1 MVVGPEG
8 AQDRHRLAEHGVEVC
23 AASHLPSVSLSETV
37 PWRNLGAAAKVVAMS
52 QPTNTSTASET
63 DIAAAA
69 DRLAAAIASGTP
81 CAPVRDLIGADDL
94 VAAYAVQR
102 RVDEIR
108 RQGGAVVV
116 GRKIG
121 LTSVAVQ
128 QQLGVDQPDLGVLY
142 ADMEFPAGG
151 VIPMSRLIQPKVEA
165 EVAFVLGADLVDGPL
180 DSAQVRGAIDHAVA
194 AIEICDSRIESWDI
208 KFGDTVADNASSG
221 VYVLG
226 TERRTLDEVEP
237 AGVVMSMSVDG
248 TEVSTGVGTACL
260 GDPIEAVV
268 WLARTARELGQP
280 LTAGQVILSGALGPM
295 APVTAGNEVT
305 VTVSGLGS
313 VTTSFS
319 SEEDN
324 A

>member
-1 MVVGPEG
+1 
-8 AQDRHRLAEHGVEVC
+8 
-23 AASHLPSVSLSETV
+23 
-37 PWRNLGAAAKVVAMS
+37 MS
-52 QPTNTSTASET
+52 QPSNSTTVSES

-69 DRLAAAIASGTP
+69 DRLATAAATGVP
-81 CAPVRDLIGADDL
+81 CAPVRDLIGSADL

-108 RQGGAVVV
+108 RQAGAVVV

-142 ADMEFPAGG
+142 ADMDFAAGG
-151 VIPMSRLIQPKVEA
+151 EIPMDRLIQPKVEA
-165 EVAFVLGADLVDGPL
+165 EVGFVLGADLIDGPL
-180 DSAQVRGAIDHAVA
+180 DSAQVRGAIDYAVA
-194 AIEICDSRIESWDI
+194 AIEICDSRVESWDI

-226 TERRTLDEVEP
+226 TERRTLAEVEP
-237 AGVVMSMSVDG
+237 ADVVMSMTIDG
-248 TEVSTGVGTACL
+248 TEVSSGVGTACL

-295 APVTAGNEVT
+295 APVAAGNVVT
-305 VTVSGLGS
+305 VNITGLGS
-313 VTTSFS
+313 VTTRFVEGST
-319 SEEDN
+319 EGDI

>member
-1 MVVGPEG
+1 
-8 AQDRHRLAEHGVEVC
+8 
-23 AASHLPSVSLSETV
+23 
-37 PWRNLGAAAKVVAMS
+37 MS
-52 QPTNTSTASET
+52 QPSNSSTASET

-69 DRLAAAIASGTP
+69 DRLATAAATGVP
-81 CAPVRDLIGADDL
+81 CAPVRDLIGSDDL

-108 RQGGAVVV
+108 RNAGAVVV

-142 ADMEFPAGG
+142 ADMDFTGSDS
-151 VIPMSRLIQPKVEA
+151 IPMDRLIQPKVEA

-180 DSAQVRGAIDHAVA
+180 DNAQVRDAIEYSVA

-226 TERRTLDEVEP
+226 TERHTLAEVEP
-237 AGVVMSMSVDG
+237 ADVVMSMSVDG

-295 APVTAGNEVT
+295 APVAAGNVVT
-305 VTVSGLGS
+305 VNVSGLGS

-319 SEEDN
+319 TKGDI

>member
-1 MVVGPEG
+1 
-8 AQDRHRLAEHGVEVC
+8 
-23 AASHLPSVSLSETV
+23 
-37 PWRNLGAAAKVVAMS
+37 MS
-52 QPTNTSTASET
+52 QPSNTSTASEA

-69 DRLAAAIASGTP
+69 DRLATAISTGVP
-81 CAPVRDLIGADDL
+81 CDPVRDLIGSDDL

-102 RVDEIR
+102 GVDEIR
-108 RQGGAVVV
+108 RNAGAVVV

-151 VIPMSRLIQPKVEA
+151 TIPMNRLLQPKVEA

-180 DSAQVRGAIDHAVA
+180 DHAQVRDAIEYSVA
-194 AIEICDSRIESWDI
+194 AIEICDSRIENWDI

-226 TERRTLDEVEP
+226 TQRRTLAEVEP
-237 AGVVMSMSVDG
+237 ASVVMSMTVDG
-248 TEVSTGVGTACL
+248 VEVSTGVGTACL

-268 WLARTARELGQP
+268 WLARTARDLGQP

-295 APVTAGNEVT
+295 APVGAGNSVT
-305 VTVSGLGS
+305 VNVSGFEP

-319 SEEDN
+319 SEGDN

>member
-1 MVVGPEG
+1 
-8 AQDRHRLAEHGVEVC
+8 
-23 AASHLPSVSLSETV
+23 
-37 PWRNLGAAAKVVAMS
+37 MS
-52 QPTNTSTASET
+52 QPSNSTTVSES

-69 DRLAAAIASGTP
+69 DRLATAAATGVP
-81 CAPVRDLIGADDL
+81 CAPVRDLIGSADL
-94 VAAYAVQR
+94 VAAYSVQR

-108 RQGGAVVV
+108 RQAGAVVV

-142 ADMEFPAGG
+142 ADMDFAAGG
-151 VIPMSRLIQPKVEA
+151 EIPMDRLIQPKVEA
-165 EVAFVLGADLVDGPL
+165 EVGFVLGADLIDGPL
-180 DSAQVRGAIDHAVA
+180 DSAQVRGAIDYAVA
-194 AIEICDSRIESWDI
+194 AIEICDSRVESWDI

-226 TERRTLDEVEP
+226 TERRTLAEVEP
-237 AGVVMSMSVDG
+237 ADVVMSMTIDG
-248 TEVSTGVGTACL
+248 TEVSSGVGTACL

-295 APVTAGNEVT
+295 APVAAGNVVT
-305 VTVSGLGS
+305 VNITGLGS
-313 VTTSFS
+313 VTTRFVEGST
-319 SEEDN
+319 EGDI

>member
-1 MVVGPEG
+1 
-8 AQDRHRLAEHGVEVC
+8 
-23 AASHLPSVSLSETV
+23 
-37 PWRNLGAAAKVVAMS
+37 MS
-52 QPTNTSTASET
+52 QPSNSSTASET

-69 DRLAAAIASGTP
+69 DRLATAAATGVP
-81 CAPVRDLIGADDL
+81 CAPVRDLIGSDDL

-108 RQGGAVVV
+108 RNAGAVVV

-142 ADMEFPAGG
+142 ADMDFTGSDS
-151 VIPMSRLIQPKVEA
+151 IPMDRLIQPKVEA

-180 DSAQVRGAIDHAVA
+180 DSAQVRDAIEYSVA
-194 AIEICDSRIESWDI
+194 AIEICDSRVESWDI

-237 AGVVMSMSVDG
+237 ADVVMSMSVDG
-248 TEVSTGVGTACL
+248 VEVSTGVGTACL

-295 APVTAGNEVT
+295 APVVAGNVVT
-305 VTVSGLGS
+305 VNVSGLGS

-319 SEEDN
+319 TKGDI

>member
-1 MVVGPEG
+1 
-8 AQDRHRLAEHGVEVC
+8 
-23 AASHLPSVSLSETV
+23 
-37 PWRNLGAAAKVVAMS
+37 MS
-52 QPTNTSTASET
+52 QPSNSSTASET

-69 DRLAAAIASGTP
+69 DRLATAAATGVP
-81 CAPVRDLIGADDL
+81 CAPVRDLIGSDDL

-108 RQGGAVVV
+108 RNAGAVVV

-142 ADMEFPAGG
+142 ADMDFTGSDS
-151 VIPMSRLIQPKVEA
+151 IPMDRLIQPKVEA

-180 DSAQVRGAIDHAVA
+180 DSAQVRDAIEYSVA
-194 AIEICDSRIESWDI
+194 AIEICDSRVESWDI

-237 AGVVMSMSVDG
+237 ADVVMSMSVDG
-248 TEVSTGVGTACL
+248 VEVSTGVGTACL

-295 APVTAGNEVT
+295 APVAAGNVVT
-305 VTVSGLGS
+305 VNVSGLGS
-313 VTTSFS
+313 VTTSFFTKG
-319 SEEDN
+319 DI

>member
-1 MVVGPEG
+1 
-8 AQDRHRLAEHGVEVC
+8 
-23 AASHLPSVSLSETV
+23 
-37 PWRNLGAAAKVVAMS
+37 MS
-52 QPTNTSTASET
+52 QLTNTSTASEA

-69 DRLAAAIASGTP
+69 DRLATAISNGVP
-81 CAPVRDLIGADDL
+81 CAPIRDLIGSDDL
-94 VAAYAVQR
+94 IAAYAVQR

-108 RQGGAVVV
+108 RQAGAVVV

-128 QQLGVDQPDLGVLY
+128 QQLGVNQPDLGVLY

-151 VIPMSRLIQPKVEA
+151 VIPMDRLIQPKVEA

-180 DSAQVRGAIDHAVA
+180 DRNQVRDAIDYAVA
-194 AIEICDSRIESWDI
+194 AIEICDSRIENWDI

-226 TERRTLDEVEP
+226 TDRRTLDEVEP
-237 AGVVMSMSVDG
+237 TEVVMSMTIDG
-248 TEVSTGVGTACL
+248 VEVSTGVGTACL
-260 GDPIEAVV
+260 GDPVEAVV

-295 APVTAGNEVT
+295 ASVGAGNSVT
-305 VTVSGLGS
+305 VNVSGFEP

-319 SEEDN
+319 SEGDK

>member
-1 MVVGPEG
+1 
-8 AQDRHRLAEHGVEVC
+8 
-23 AASHLPSVSLSETV
+23 
-37 PWRNLGAAAKVVAMS
+37 MS
-52 QPTNTSTASET
+52 QPSNSSTASET

-69 DRLAAAIASGTP
+69 DRLATAAATGVP
-81 CAPVRDLIGADDL
+81 CAPVRDLIGSEDL

-108 RQGGAVVV
+108 RNAGAVVV

-142 ADMEFPAGG
+142 ADMDFTGSES
-151 VIPMSRLIQPKVEA
+151 IPMDRLIQPKVEA

-180 DSAQVRGAIDHAVA
+180 DNAQVRDAIEYSVA

-226 TERRTLDEVEP
+226 TERHTLAEVEP
-237 AGVVMSMSVDG
+237 ADVVMSMSVDG

-295 APVTAGNEVT
+295 APVVAGNVVT
-305 VTVSGLGS
+305 VNVSGLGS

-319 SEEDN
+319 TKGDI